1 MILRIGKKDFYL
13 SVPVF
18 PFNYKITKKI
28 LDDYKSFVIK

>member
-18 PFNYKITKKI
+18 SFNYKITKKC
-28 LDDYKSFVIK
+28 LTTLKVLL